1 MDAKEAAGRHAAEF
15 VTDGMVVGLGTG
27 STALHAIRA
36 LGERV
41 AKGLSIRGVPTS
53 EASRRLATEC
63 GIPVV
68 ELGDIPY
75 IDITIDGSD
84 EVDPHLCLIKGG
96 GGALLREKLV
106 ASYSREMIVVVDET
120 KLVACLGAFPLP
132 VAIVPYGFETTLKR
146 LAIHARGLAL
156 REVDRRPFV
165 SDDGLYVVDMHTAP
179 IHNPDGL
186 HAALKGILGVV
197 ETGLFIGLAT
207 KVVVGHPDGS
217 TEVLT
222 AGT

>member
-1 MDAKEAAGRHAAEF
+1 MDAKEAAGRCAAEF

-41 AKGLSIRGVPTS
+41 AKGLHIRGVPTS
-53 EASRRLATEC
+53 EASRTLATDC
-63 GIPVV
+63 GIPLVG
-68 ELGDIPY
+68 LGDVPY
-75 IDITIDGSD
+75 IDVTIDGAD

-106 ASYSREMIVVVDET
+106 ASYSREMIVVVDES
-120 KLVACLGAFPLP
+120 KIVSCLGAFPLP
-132 VAIVPYGFETTLKR
+132 VAIVPFGYETTLKR

-156 REVDRRPFV
+156 RDVVGRPFV
-165 SDDGLYVVDMHTAP
+165 SDDGLYIVDMHTAP

-186 HAALKGILGVV
+186 HAALKATLGVV

-207 KVVVGHPDGS
+207 KVVVGHSDGS
-217 TEVLT
+217 ATLLML
-222 AGT
+222 